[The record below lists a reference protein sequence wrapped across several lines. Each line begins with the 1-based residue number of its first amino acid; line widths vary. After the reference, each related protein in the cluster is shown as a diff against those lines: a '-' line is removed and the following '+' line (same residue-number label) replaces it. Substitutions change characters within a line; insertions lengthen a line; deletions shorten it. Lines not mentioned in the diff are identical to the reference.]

1 MAHKAKIA
9 TVFGGTG
16 FLGKQV
22 VHRLAARGVTV
33 KIATRVPERA
43 NYLKTCG
50 AVGQVVPV
58 QCDYS
63 NPNSISSTVKGSD
76 FVVNCVGIL
85 FERKKRATFEHAHV
99 DLPAIIAKACADEGV
114 ARFAHV
120 SALGCDT
127 GISKYAQTKYDGE
140 NAVRANFPDAIILR
154 PAVMFGQDD
163 DFFNKFAEL
172 SRFMPFL
179 PLIGGGKTRFQP
191 VYVGDVADVV
201 IECIFDTSGNLQG
214 KTYQLGGPDI
224 VTFREIYEKLF
235 KYTGRTKKMISIPF
249 RIVKLE
255 AAFLKFWPNPIL
267 TPDQVDSLKTD
278 SIVDDKALGI
288 DVFNVHPK
296 SMDLVLPG
304 YLETYKSGGRF
315 AVEQNA

>member
-1 MAHKAKIA
+1 MAHKEKIA

-33 KIATRVPERA
+33 KVATRVPERA
-43 NYLKTCG
+43 YFLKTCG
-50 AVGQVVPV
+50 AVGQIVPV

-63 NPNSISSTVKGSD
+63 DARSIHQAIKGSD
-76 FVVNCVGIL
+76 FVVNCIGIL
-85 FERKKRATFEHAHV
+85 VERKKRARFEYLHV

-114 ARFAHV
+114 SRFTHV

-154 PAVMFGQDD
+154 PSVMFGQDD
-163 DFFNKFAEL
+163 NLFNKFAEL
-172 SRFMPFL
+172 ARFMPFL
-179 PLIGGGKTRFQP
+179 PLIGGGRTRFQP
-191 VYVGDVADVV
+191 VYVGDVADAVL
-201 IECIFDTSGNLQG
+201 SGLFSGSAEFLG

-235 KYTGRTKKMISIPF
+235 KYTARSKKMISVPF
-249 RIVKLE
+249 RIAKLK
-255 AAFLKFWPNPIL
+255 ALFLKFWPNPIL
-267 TPDQVDSLKTD
+267 TPDQVDTLKTD
-278 SIVDDKALGI
+278 NVVDDKALGI
-288 DVFNVHPK
+288 DAFEIHPK
-296 SMDLVLPG
+296 SMDLILPG

-315 AVEQNA
+315 SMEQSV

>member
-43 NYLKTCG
+43 NFLKTCG
-50 AVGQVVPV
+50 AVGQIVPV

-63 NPNSISSTVKGSD
+63 DARSIHQAVKGSD

-85 FERKKRATFEHAHV
+85 FERRKRARFEYLHV

-114 ARFAHV
+114 SRFTHV

-154 PAVMFGQDD
+154 PSVMFGQGDN
-163 DFFNKFAEL
+163 FFNKFAEL

-191 VYVGDVADVV
+191 VYVGDVAEVV
-201 IECIFDTSGNLQG
+201 SKGLFVGSSEFLGQ
-214 KTYQLGGPDI
+214 TYQLGGPDI
-224 VTFREIYEKLF
+224 VTFRGIYEKLF
-235 KYTGRTKKMISIPF
+235 KYTARPKKLISVPF
-249 RIVKLE
+249 RIAKLK

-267 TPDQVDSLKTD
+267 TPDQVDDLKTD
-278 SIVDDKALGI
+278 NVVDDKAQGI
-288 DVFNVHPK
+288 DVFEIHPK
-296 SMDLVLPG
+296 SMDLILPG
-304 YLETYKSGGRF
+304 YLETYKFGGRF
-315 AVEQNA
+315 AVEQSA

>member
-191 VYVGDVADVV
+191 IYVGDVADVV
-201 IECIFDTSGNLQG
+201 IECIFDISGNFQG

>member
-1 MAHKAKIA
+1 MAHREKIA

-16 FLGKQV
+16 FLGRQIV
-22 VHRLAARGVTV
+22 RRLAARGVTV

-43 NYLKTCG
+43 DYLKTCG
-50 AVGQVVPV
+50 AVGQIVPV

-63 NPNSISSTVKGSD
+63 NPNSISSAVKGSN

-85 FERKKRATFEHAHV
+85 FERKKRANFEHEHV
-99 DLPAIIAKACADEGV
+99 DVPAMIAKACENEN
-114 ARFAHV
+114 V
-120 SALGCDT
+120 SRLTHISSLGCDT
-127 GISKYAQTKYDGE
+127 GVSKYAQTKHDGE
-140 NAVRANFPDAIILR
+140 NAVRTNFPATIILR

-172 SRFMPFL
+172 ARFVPFM
-179 PLIGGGKTRFQP
+179 PLIGGGEMRLQP
-191 VYVGDVADVV
+191 IYVGDVADVV
-201 IECIFDTSGNLQG
+201 IEGLFDTSDKFQG
-214 KTYQLGGPDI
+214 KLYQIGGSEV
-224 VTFREIYEKLF
+224 VTLKEVYQKLF
-235 KYTGRTKKMISIPF
+235 QYTGRTKKLFTIPF
-249 RIVKLE
+249 GIAKFE

-288 DVFNVHPK
+288 DVYNVKPK